1 MTGEEAWDV
10 AHKLL
15 GREVWF
21 MTKDNLG
28 IHGICAECSSKGVF
42 TVRAY
47 NREWLIGASE
57 ISHVYIQ
64 PGTLT

>member
-1 MTGEEAWDV
+1 MTGEEARDV

-15 GREVWF
+15 GKEIWF
-21 MTKDNLG
+21 MTRGNLG
-28 IHGICAECSSKGVF
+28 IHGQCVECSSNGVF

-57 ISHVYIQ
+57 ISHAYIQ
-64 PGTLT
+64 PGTLP